1 MMLRRGLGIAV
12 AVMIVAGAEQTA
24 AAQASANAVA
34 GVETALFCGEIMQR
48 ADELANFGLYGPN
61 ERRASD
67 ADLDVIE
74 TRYAANIDA
83 GAQEAGYSAEKLAER
98 RAVHRTRVGQMV
110 TATAVLQTKL
120 CVGPVTLQ
128 PTDTSTPPKGAVA
141 LAVGG
146 RTKTDVLYIDIN
158 SLSRL
163 GPVVSG
169 WQLYVFKADQPVG
182 GKPSKGQWTRFYA
195 DCLNPT
201 MAVYGSL
208 GLADLRSDKPYT
220 ADTRAA
226 AKIQDV
232 QPNTFGAVTWMLAC
246 GVTQPGATQASLAAA
261 ADHAPG
267 QFVQ

>member
-1 MMLRRGLGIAV
+1 MLCRGLGIAV
-12 AVMIVAGAEQTA
+12 SVMIGAGQTA
-24 AAQASANAVA
+24 AAQASANAIA
-34 GVETALFCGEIMQR
+34 GVETALFCSAIMQR

-61 ERRASD
+61 DMRASD
-67 ADLDVIE
+67 SDLDTIE
-74 TRYAANIDA
+74 ARYAANIDA
-83 GAQEAGYSAEKLAER
+83 GAQAAGYSAEKLAER
-98 RAVHRTRVGQMV
+98 RAVHRQRVGQMI
-110 TATAVLQTKL
+110 TATVVLQTKL
-120 CVGPVTLQ
+120 CVNPVTLQ
-128 PTDTSTPPKGAVA
+128 ATDTNTPPKGAVA
-141 LAVGG
+141 LALGG
-146 RTKTDVLYIDIN
+146 RTKTDVLYVDMN
-158 SLSRL
+158 SLNRL

-169 WQLYVFKADQPVG
+169 WQLYVFKADQTVG

-201 MAVYGSL
+201 MAIYGSV
-208 GLADLRSDKPYT
+208 GLADLRADKPYT